1 VGEFLPHPSNPLYV
15 PDGVTEGLPVL
26 HGQEAHI
33 GVPAID
39 WRGLDNPAEKAALA
53 RNAAREAER
62 AAVPAPATP
71 RVRSVKK

>member
-39 WRGLDNPAEKAALA
+39 WRGLDNPAEQAAVA
-53 RNAAREAER
+53 RNREA
-62 AAVPAPATP
+62 AAAAAAPKTP
-71 RVRSVKK
+71 KVRSVKK